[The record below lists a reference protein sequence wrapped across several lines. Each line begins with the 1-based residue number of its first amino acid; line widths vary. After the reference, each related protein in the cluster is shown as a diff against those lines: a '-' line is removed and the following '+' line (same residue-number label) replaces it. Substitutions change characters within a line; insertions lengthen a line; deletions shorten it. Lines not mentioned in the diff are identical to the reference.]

1 MCDSFRGIW
10 ILLKIESIETL
21 TQFEALEA
29 EWRSLE
35 TRALAL
41 PFVCFD
47 WNMAW
52 WKHLRSQRKSV
63 SDSLCI
69 VAFRNEQN
77 ALCGVAP
84 LMVTH
89 RPARAPLRFA
99 QLQFFGADQNITEI
113 RALVAAPEDMA
124 MQYLE
129 LSRYLKSRSDWDW
142 SKLTGLPA
150 ATFARNSLEG
160 EYSRMRWTRELLN
173 FYLILKPTWEEFKT
187 GLSRNI
193 KESLRKCYNA
203 PKRDGLQFD
212 FKVLSTVADV
222 KPALQEFFRLHSMRS
237 QLTETIAH
245 PNVFAEENAQSF
257 LVEVC
262 ERFAAR
268 GALRIFQLRS
278 GQQVIAT
285 RIGLVCGDSVYFYYS
300 GYDTQFSKYSV
311 MTTTV
316 AEAIK
321 YCIESGFKTINLST
335 GRDVSKERW
344 GPAETLYLEA
354 ELVAPRTMPKL
365 KYPVYRFAD
374 ETLRK
379 LITRTPLRGLLARRA
394 T

>member
-1 MCDSFRGIW
+1 M
-10 ILLKIESIETL
+10 KIESVETL
-21 TQFEALEA
+21 AQFEALEA

-35 TRALAL
+35 LRALPV

-63 SDSLCI
+63 SDSLH
-69 VAFRNEQN
+69 VVTFRTTAG
-77 ALCGVAP
+77 ALCGIAP
-84 LMVTH
+84 LMMTN
-89 RPARAPLRFA
+89 RPARGPFRFA

-113 RALVAAPEDMA
+113 RTLVATPDNMA
-124 MQYLE
+124 VYILE
-129 LSRYLKSRSDWDW
+129 LSRYLKSRVGWDW
-142 SKLTGLPA
+142 TKLTGVPA
-150 ATFARNSLEG
+150 ATVSRQSLHG
-160 EYSRMRWTRELLN
+160 EYPQLRWTRELLN
-173 FYLILKPTWEEFKT
+173 FYLVLKPTWEEFRS

-193 KESLRKCYNA
+193 KESLRKCYNS

-212 FKVLSTVADV
+212 FHVLSALGDV
-222 KPALQEFFRLHSMRS
+222 KPALQEFLRLHSMRS
-237 QLTETIAH
+237 QLTDTVAH
-245 PNVFAEENAQSF
+245 PNVFAEPNAQSF
-257 LVEVC
+257 LIDVC
-262 ERFAAR
+262 ERFASR
-268 GALRIFQLRS
+268 NALRIFQLRS
-278 GQQVIAT
+278 GEQVIAT
-285 RIGLVCGDSVYFYYS
+285 RIGFVCGDSVYFYYS

-354 ELVAPRTMPKL
+354 EFVAPRAAPKL
-365 KYPVYRFAD
+365 KYPLYRFAD
-374 ETLRK
+374 ETLRN
-379 LITRTPLRGLLARRA
+379 LIIRTPLRGLLARRA